1 MMTVADSIDVNV
13 EGSCAPEFTAVREA
27 LERNFTEHGEIGSA
41 VSVYHQGQ
49 KVVDLWGG
57 YMDAARTRPWREDT
71 MCLFYSIT
79 KSTCAL
85 CVHILAD
92 RGLVDLDAPVADY
105 WPEFAQNGKENVLVR
120 HIISHYGGVCFND
133 AADPGDIFDYDKMIR
148 VLEVQE
154 PAWPPGTKGAYNTVN
169 FGYLAGEVVRRVSGL
184 PIREF
189 LRENVCEPLGADYK
203 IGVDEADLDRVAD
216 ISPNPAGF
224 SMGGNLPPD
233 SPLLRAWQAM
243 PKPLD
248 AAAHNTATFRTG
260 CFLSAG
266 GIGTARA
273 MARIYAALANGGEID
288 GVRLLSA
295 EAVAR
300 ATTDQWEDEADGTTG
315 QPMRMSMGFWK
326 NSHGLT
332 RMGPNPEAF
341 GHSGSGGART
351 LADPDRNLALAYVT
365 NLQSEGL
372 GTGVRTETIVEA
384 AFANL

>member
-1 MMTVADSIDVNV
+1 MTVAESIDVTI
-13 EGSCAPEFTAVREA
+13 EGTCDPAFAAVREA

-41 VSVYHQGQ
+41 VCIYHQGE
-49 KVVDLWGG
+49 KVVDLWAGHQ
-57 YMDAARTRPWREDT
+57 DAARTRPWHEDT

-92 RGLVDLDAPVADY
+92 RGLVDLDAPVATY

-120 HIISHYGGVCFND
+120 HILSHYCGVCFND
-133 AADPGDIFDYDKMIR
+133 AAEPGDIYDYDKMIR
-148 VLEVQE
+148 VIEAQE

-189 LRENVCEPLGADYK
+189 LHENVCEPLGADYK
-203 IGVDEADLDRVAD
+203 LGVDEGDLDWVAE

-224 SMGGNLPPD
+224 AMGGNLDPD
-233 SPLLRAWQAM
+233 HPLLRAWRAM
-243 PKPLD
+243 PKPMD
-248 AAAHNTATFRTG
+248 TVANNSVQFRTG
-260 CFLSAG
+260 CFLSAN

-273 MARIYAALANGGEID
+273 MARIYAALANGGELD
-288 GVRLLSA
+288 GVHLLSPA
-295 EAVAR
+295 ALAR
-300 ATTDQWEDEADGTTG
+300 ATTDQWEDAADGTTG
-315 QPMRMSMGFWK
+315 QPIRMAMGFWK
-326 NSHGLT
+326 NTAGRT
-332 RMGPNPEAF
+332 PFGPNPEAF
-341 GHSGSGGART
+341 GHSGSGGARV
-351 LADPDRNLALAYVT
+351 LADPDHNLALAYVT

-372 GTGVRTETIVEA
+372 GTGVRTEAIVEA

>member
-1 MMTVADSIDVNV
+1 MTVAESIDQKV
-13 EGSCAPEFTAVREA
+13 EGTCDPAFTAVREA
-27 LERNFTEHGEIGSA
+27 LERNFAEHGEIGSA
-41 VSVYHQGQ
+41 VCVYHQGR

-57 YMDAARTRPWREDT
+57 HQDAARTIPWREDT
-71 MCLFYSIT
+71 LCILYSIA
-79 KSTCAL
+79 KSMCAL

-92 RGLVDLDAPVADY
+92 RGLVDLEAPVADY
-105 WPEFAQNGKENVLVR
+105 WPEFAQNGKEGVLVR
-120 HIISHYGGVCFND
+120 HIISHHCGVCFND

-148 VLEVQE
+148 VLEMQE
-154 PAWPPGTKGAYNTVN
+154 LAWPPGTKGAYNTVN
-169 FGYLAGEVVRRVSGL
+169 IGYLAGEVVRRVSGR

-224 SMGGNLPPD
+224 SMGGQAGPD
-233 SPLLRAWQAM
+233 SPLGRAWQAM
-243 PKPLD
+243 PKPMD
-248 AAAHNTATFRTG
+248 TAVQNTARFRT
-260 CFLSAG
+260 AG
-266 GIGTARA
+266 IPSFGGFGTARA
-273 MARIYAALANGGEID
+273 MARIYAALANGGEFD

-295 EAVAR
+295 EAIAR

-315 QPMRMSMGFWK
+315 QPMRMAMGFWK
-326 NSHGLT
+326 NTAGRT
-332 RMGPNPEAF
+332 PFGPNSEAF
-341 GHSGSGGART
+341 GHSGSGGARA

-372 GTGVRTETIVEA
+372 GTGVRTEAIVEA

>member
-1 MMTVADSIDVNV
+1 MTASEVFDLNID
-13 EGSCAPEFTAVREA
+13 GTCDPAFAAVREA
-27 LERNFTEHGEIGSA
+27 LERNFTERGEIGSA
-41 VSVYHQGQ
+41 VCVYHQGK

-57 YMDAARTRPWREDT
+57 HMDQERTRPWREDT
-71 MCLFYSIT
+71 MCLYYSVT

-92 RGLVDLDAPVADY
+92 RGLVDLDAPVATY
-105 WPEFAQNGKENVLVR
+105 WPEFAQNGKEGVLVR
-120 HIISHYGGVCFND
+120 HIISHYCGVCFND

-148 VLEVQE
+148 VIEAQE
-154 PAWPPGTKGAYNTVN
+154 LAWPPGTKGAYNTVN
-169 FGYLAGEVVRRVSGL
+169 LGYLAGEVVRRVSGQPL
-184 PIREF
+184 REF
-189 LRENVCEPLGADYK
+189 LRENVCEPLGADFT

-216 ISPNPAGF
+216 IYPNPEGF
-224 SMGGNLPPD
+224 SMAGKAGPG
-233 SPLLRAWQAM
+233 SPLARAWTAM
-243 PKPLD
+243 PKPFD
-248 AAAHNTATFRTG
+248 TAAHNTAKFRTG

-288 GVRLLSA
+288 GVRLLSP
-295 EAVAR
+295 EALAR

-315 QPMRMSMGFWK
+315 QHIRMTMGFWK
-326 NSHGLT
+326 NNKGQT
-332 RMGPNPEAF
+332 IFGPNPEAF

-351 LADPDRNLALAYVT
+351 LADPERNLALAYVT

-372 GTGVRTETIVEA
+372 GTGVRTEAVVEA